1 MKIMT
6 ISQVEAVP
14 VAQPATPNL
23 AEAVRFFEQASKVGG
38 QDAQVAYMLGVCYK
52 RLGRLLE
59 ARNTFR
65 KIAKPDA
72 NVLLQLG
79 LLSFAEK
86 AYPQAEQEFSQA
98 WQQKPDWYPAAYNLL
113 LTRLCVGQ
121 AQACIALIPQLVPLA
136 SAENERRFLSLLEA
150 LLSCVPQVASVANGD
165 KERETLLSSMTA
177 EEEQRLLDMLSGLDQ
192 FDASYPLLRRLAALR
207 PESAPAQEA
216 YLEVVLLQA
225 KNLIDKGHWDEAKEL
240 LSPLARLAASE
251 SSAKVPPRPAHI
263 ALLNMLGCCASMLQ
277 DFELGVWYFATAL
290 SKVGNDAWLHQ
301 NIALAHE
308 WHGRL
313 DQADTHWNRYF
324 DLLDRRT
331 PVPPL
336 PNYLEALAFEGL
348 VRLAEAY
355 SKRDK
360 WTGALGYLQRAHRLR
375 PSDADTLERLFHL
388 YNQLKRP
395 EDARKTLRRLR
406 EVRPNDPQF
415 DLYELDIRDV
425 RTVDDIDRMLGDIRK
440 TLNRYP
446 NDIRVE
452 ERALAMVA
460 NVLPLMDRMSRQLT
474 DQLNKVLDQM
484 RRLPSYQVNW
494 PAVREVMRDL
504 QEEFLRLR
512 RVTNKCLSLV
522 SSEEHRRAIRDL
534 IAHMD
539 RKIELCHSMGG

>member
-1 MKIMT
+1 MAT
-6 ISQVEAVP
+6 AEAIP
-14 VAQPATPNL
+14 VALPATPNL
-23 AEAVRFFEQASKVGG
+23 AEAVRFFEQAIKVGC
-38 QDAQVAYMLGVCYK
+38 QDAQVAYMLAMCYK
-52 RLGRLLE
+52 RLDRLQE
-59 ARNTFR
+59 ARSTLR

-79 LLSFAEK
+79 LISFAEN
-86 AYPQAEQEFSQA
+86 AYPQAEQEFAQA
-98 WQQKPDWYPAAYNLL
+98 WQQKPESYEAAYNLL
-113 LTRLCVGQ
+113 LTRLCLGQ
-121 AQACIALIPQLVPLA
+121 TQASIALIPQLLPLA
-136 SAENERRFLSLLEA
+136 PSDDERRFLSLLQA
-150 LLSCVPQVASVANGD
+150 LLSCLPQVASTLGTNGD
-165 KERETLLSSMTA
+165 RDREELLSSMTA
-177 EEEQRLLDMLSGLDQ
+177 QEEQRLLGMLGGLGQ
-192 FDASYPLLRRLAALR
+192 FEAAYPLLRRLASLR
-207 PESAPAQEA
+207 PKSTPAQEA

-225 KNLIDKGHWDEAKEL
+225 KNLVDKGHWDEAKEL

-251 SSAKVPPRPAHI
+251 GGSGKTPPRPAHI
-263 ALLNMLGCCASMLQ
+263 AMLNMLGCCAAMLQ
-277 DFELGVWYFATAL
+277 DFELAVWYFNTAL

-313 DQADTHWNRYF
+313 DLADTHWNRYF

-331 PVPPL
+331 PAPPL

-348 VRLAEAY
+348 GRLADAY

-360 WTGALGYLQRAHRLR
+360 WTNALGYLQRAHRLR
-375 PSDADTLERLFHL
+375 PNDPDTLERLFHL
-388 YNQLKRP
+388 YNQLRRP
-395 EDARKTLRRLR
+395 EEARKTLRRLR

-446 NDIRVE
+446 NDMRVE
-452 ERALAMVA
+452 ERALAMVS
-460 NVLPLMDRMSRQLT
+460 NVFPRMERMSRQLT
-474 DQLNKVLDQM
+474 DQLNKVVDQM

-522 SSEEHRRAIRDL
+522 NSEEHRRAIRDL

>member
-1 MKIMT
+1 MSSIAET
-6 ISQVEAVP
+6 VP
-14 VAQPATPNL
+14 VALPAAPNL
-23 AEAVRFFEQASKVGG
+23 AEAARFFEQAIKVGC
-38 QDAQVAYMLGVCYK
+38 QDAQVAYMLGICYK
-52 RLGRLLE
+52 RLGRFLE
-59 ARNTFR
+59 ARTTLR

-72 NVLLQLG
+72 HVLLQLG

-86 AYPQAEQEFSQA
+86 DYLQAEKEFLEA
-98 WQQKPDWYPAAYNLL
+98 WQQKPGSYEAAYNVL
-113 LTRLCVGQ
+113 LTRLCLGQ
-121 AQACIALIPQLVPLA
+121 AQACIALIRQLLPLA
-136 SAENERRFLSLLEA
+136 PSDEERRFLSLFEA
-150 LLSCVPQVASVANGD
+150 LLSCLPQVASGSPNGD
-165 KERETLLSSMTA
+165 KEREGLLASMTA
-177 EEEQRLLDMLSGLDQ
+177 EEEQRLLGMLSGLGQ
-192 FDASYPLLRRLAALR
+192 FEAAYPLLRRLAGLR
-207 PESAPAQEA
+207 PKSSPAQEA
-216 YLEVVLLQA
+216 YLEVVLIQA
-225 KNLIDKGHWDEAKEL
+225 KNLVDKGHWDEAKEL
-240 LSPLARLAASE
+240 LSPLSSLAASE
-251 SSAKVPPRPAHI
+251 GTGKTPPRPTHI
-263 ALLNMLGCCASMLQ
+263 ALLNMLGCCACMLQ
-277 DFELGVWYFATAL
+277 DFELGVWYFGAAM
-290 SKVGNDAWLHQ
+290 SKVGNDAWLNQ

-313 DQADTHWNRYF
+313 DYADTHWNRYF

-348 VRLAEAY
+348 GRLADAY
-355 SKRDK
+355 CKRDK
-360 WTGALGYLQRAHRLR
+360 WNNALGYLQRAHRLK
-375 PSDADTLERLFHL
+375 PSDPDTLERLFHL

-446 NDIRVE
+446 NDMRVE

-460 NVLPLMDRMSRQLT
+460 NVLPLMERMSRQLT
-474 DQLNKVLDQM
+474 DQLNKVVDQM

-504 QEEFLRLR
+504 QDEFLRLR